1 MREIWK
7 RRFGCTRGD
16 SLWGQL
22 YPWVMAALVTS
33 VVPVLWALLFGASPP
48 PLDSE
53 EQTGYLLAEALN
65 LRRVISIMF
74 LGVGIVLSIPS
85 VRAIFRASGWRTRA
99 AYLCL
104 TLAIGVL
111 CFVFPL
117 LSTFW
122 TLVWIS
128 VEIPLRRPF
137 LWAFLGYHD
146 SRLMILEH
154 ALPIPM
160 NAMFLAGF
168 SLLIQWSR
176 AGAYIVVGSVVIF
189 VALLVL
195 HSVLVPD

>member
-7 RRFGCTRGD
+7 QRFGRTRGD
-16 SLWGQL
+16 SLWGQI

-33 VVPVLWALLFGASPP
+33 VVPVLWALLFGVSPP

-53 EQTGYLLAEALN
+53 EQAGYLLAEALN

-74 LGVGIVLSIPS
+74 LAVGVVLSIPS
-85 VRAIFRASGWRTRA
+85 VRAMFRASGWRTRA

-104 TLAIGVL
+104 TLAIGLL

-128 VEIPLRRPF
+128 VEIPMRRPF
-137 LWAFLGYHD
+137 LWAFFGYHD

-160 NAMFLAGF
+160 NAMVLAVF
-168 SLLIQWSR
+168 SLLIRWSR
-176 AGAYIVVGSVVIF
+176 TGAYIVVSSVVIF
-189 VALLVL
+189 VALLVF
-195 HSVLVPD
+195 HGVLVTD